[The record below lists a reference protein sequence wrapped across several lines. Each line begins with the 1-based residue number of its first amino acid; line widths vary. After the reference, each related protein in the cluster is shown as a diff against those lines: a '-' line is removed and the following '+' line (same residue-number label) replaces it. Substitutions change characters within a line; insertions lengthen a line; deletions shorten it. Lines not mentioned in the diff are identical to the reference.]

1 MMDRRRALASIGSV
15 LVAPATGCLQGTGN
29 AGHSQGTEELPVR
42 FWLKQV
48 TLSESKQNSIDPIV
62 FADLPDAER
71 EIVRTA
77 IENGEYTVESENVS
91 SALEKLRKRIEQRAD
106 GGLEVYLRREET
118 YYRVGFADG
127 DHIIAHPTQ

>member
-1 MMDRRRALASIGSV
+1 MIDRRRAFVSVGSV
-15 LVAPATGCLQGTGN
+15 LVVPATGCLQGTGN
-29 AGHSQGTEELPVR
+29 SGNSQSTEELPVR

-48 TLSESKQNSIDPIV
+48 APSESEQNIDPIV

-77 IENGEYTVESENVS
+77 IENGEYTVEPENVS
-91 SALEKLRKRIEQRAD
+91 PALETLRKRIEQRAN
-106 GGLEVYLRREET
+106 GGLEVYLVREET

-127 DHIIAHPTQ
+127 DHIVAHPTQ